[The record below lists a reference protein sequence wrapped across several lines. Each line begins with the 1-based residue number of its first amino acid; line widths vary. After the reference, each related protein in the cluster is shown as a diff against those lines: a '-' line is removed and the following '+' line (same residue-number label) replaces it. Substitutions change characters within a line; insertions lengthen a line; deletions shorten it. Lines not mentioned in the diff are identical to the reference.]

1 MELAYLVAAILLL
14 LIIFGILAA
23 LAIARRGE
31 ASPDFVAKTFLT
43 PNEMEFLQR
52 LETALP
58 EMRIHAQV
66 AMGALLDPAV
76 RRGEDASRHSSVRNR
91 FAQKICDF
99 VLQSRKTGKVVAIV
113 ELDDRTHRVEK
124 DASRDAMTAQAG
136 YRTIRWQSKS
146 KPSHDEIR
154 AKVMGGS
161 QAGQGLSVT
170 PKDRISTGPR

>member
-1 MELAYLVAAILLL
+1 MSDNLIVILGVALLVLVIAAVV
-14 LIIFGILAA
+14 AA
-23 LAIARRGE
+23 LARRGVS
-31 ASPDFVAKTFLT
+31 SPDFVAKPFLS
-43 PNEMEFLQR
+43 PNELEFLQR

-66 AMGALLDPAV
+66 AMGALLNPAV

-113 ELDDRTHRVEK
+113 ELDDRTHRAEK

-154 AKVMGGS
+154 AKVIGAS
-161 QAGQGLSVT
+161 QSGPGLSAS
-170 PKDRISTGPR
+170 PRDRISAGPR